1 MAVSSASTRIF
12 KAEDPVMSTDLELLA
27 KVNEYQQSKFDEG
40 EKNLQNEIN
49 NWSLL
54 SQVAKPQD
62 KEYINQK
69 LNKLVSGIN
78 SLGGINLKDPN
89 NVNALKSL
97 GYNMYG
103 DDRVMNPVITTQK
116 MNALAKDVT
125 AKTSGKNAKDYDSV
139 YGEHLLSQYQDWLN
153 DGQQGTAYN
162 GPTSLPQGSF
172 DNYNKK
178 VNDALAKLQPDI
190 NEAPQDNKDAALN
203 YYQVGDKFIKK
214 DRVEAAINAVTSAQD
229 KEILSAHAWKSMQ
242 GLPDDYIVNLQRND
256 YNSQIKE
263 AQDNYNYLQYQK
275 SLTSDFKQKQ
285 LFDSQMDQLKGSI
298 SGIQKQSKGLPNL
311 APGQELPK
319 EMRDQLSD
327 NLFFNS
333 FKDQYASARA
343 FEQKKVELKSNQAA
357 MFTSKQN
364 QEDYWH
370 AKNYDRQVKEDKIR
384 DEQKDRDLAIKE
396 GTLFQKL
403 YGVSNGAA
411 NGTLGGPNGSLGAAA
426 NAPLSLVPVKGKD
439 DSTQMGDKT
448 IVQADANVT
457 AAAKNFYENGYNY
470 LMGKDPVLYG
480 NYLKQ
485 DTDGNWVPKDAK
497 STDIVNKG
505 LQSFIQMFGNI
516 ANMSIKERSGM
527 QLNTD
532 DLALYESSKDLEEA
546 NLYKNQIHDITNDVF
561 RKAGLT
567 SPDQKT
573 ITFALKGGKSVT
585 VSYSKLK
592 EMAEKKDPLL
602 DQWKANVDFDYHTP
616 EEKAA
621 YESMMKKPLAAGLY
635 KMSKSIPGQNPVD
648 NAIGTVNDYYQQSS
662 VEDAW
667 KAVSATVNPYARVIS
682 LPKAKNGQL
691 PDIAAK
697 TLSEAITDPKVK
709 GDVDIKEI
717 DLNKVWTTYDP
728 NTNTPHY
735 YGEIKYRNAQKGKD
749 VKGAGGDKYTKVDL
763 SSVVDQQM
771 KNGGGWLSNLFTA
784 GDNASVVYGLALQN
798 EGKTPF
804 DPKTNFEGALQ
815 THGQGLLAH
824 KYQVVSIKDP
834 KTGGVAG
841 YKVFVA
847 IPLGKDDTG
856 NPKFQT
862 LPVPNFLSDASGR
875 TTTFP
880 ANFEGVRAYMET
892 AFKDTTS
899 AQDFY
904 TRLGVPYNQ

>member
-1 MAVSSASTRIF
+1 MAISSASTRIF
-12 KAEDPVMSTDLELLA
+12 KQEDPVMSTDLELLA
-27 KVNEYQQSKFDEG
+27 KVNTYQQNKFDEG
-40 EKNLQNEIN
+40 EKNLQGEIN

-62 KEYINQK
+62 KDYINQK

-78 SLGGINLKDPN
+78 NLGGVNLKDPN

-116 MNALAKDVT
+116 MNALAKDIT
-125 AKTSGKNAKDYDSV
+125 TKTSGKNAKDYDTV
-139 YGEHLLSQYQDWLN
+139 YGEHLLNQYQDWLG

-178 VNDALAKLQPDI
+178 VSDALAKLQPDI
-190 NEAPQDNKDAALN
+190 NEAPQDSKDAALN

-214 DRVEAAINAVTSAQD
+214 DRVTAAINAVTSAQD
-229 KEILSAHAWKSMQ
+229 KDILSAHAWKSMQ
-242 GLPDDYIVNLQRND
+242 GLPDDYVVNLQRND

-275 SLTSDFKQKQ
+275 SLTSDFRQKQ
-285 LFDSQMDQLKGSI
+285 LFQSQMDQLKGSI
-298 SGIQKQSKGLPNL
+298 SGIQKQSKSLPNL

-319 EMRDQLSD
+319 ELRGQLSD

-343 FEQKKVELKSNQAA
+343 YDQKKVELKSNQAA

-370 AKNYDRQVKEDKIR
+370 AKNYDQKAKEI
-384 DEQKDRDLAIKE
+384 KDNLDLKKRELDIKE
-396 GTLFQKL
+396 ETLFGKL
-403 YGVSNGAA
+403 YGISNGAA
-411 NGTLGGPNGSLGAAA
+411 NGTLGGPNSIFGGAA

-485 DTDGNWVPKDAK
+485 DPDGNWIPKDAK

-505 LQSFIQMFGNI
+505 LQSFTQMFGNI
-516 ANMSIKERSGM
+516 ANMSIKERGGM
-527 QLNTD
+527 RLNND
-532 DLALYESSKDLEEA
+532 DLALYQSSKDLEEA
-546 NLYKNQIHDITNDVF
+546 NLYKDQIHNITNDVF
-561 RKAGLT
+561 RKAGLV
-567 SPDQKT
+567 SPDQKNV
-573 ITFALKGGKSVT
+573 TFALKGGKSVT

-602 DQWKANVDFDYHTP
+602 DQWKANVDFNYHTP
-616 EEKAA
+616 EEKTAIDKA
-621 YESMMKKPLAAGLY
+621 MKSPFSAGLY
-635 KMSKSIPGQNPVD
+635 NVSKKLPGNNPVD
-648 NAIGTVNDYYQQSS
+648 NAISSVNDYYDQSS
-662 VEDAW
+662 VKDAW

-682 LPKAKNGQL
+682 LPKQKNGQL

-697 TLSEAITDPKVK
+697 TLVDAITDAKVK

-717 DLNKVWTTYDP
+717 DLNKVWSTYDP
-728 NTNTPHY
+728 NTNTAHY
-735 YGEIKYRNAQKGKD
+735 YGEVKYRNAEKGKD
-749 VKGAGGDKYTKVDL
+749 VKGTGGDKYTKVDL
-763 SSVVDQQM
+763 SNIVDQQL
-771 KNGGGWLSNLFTA
+771 KSGGGWVSNLFTA

-804 DPKTNFEGALQ
+804 DPKNNFEGALQ
-815 THGQGLLAH
+815 THGQGLLSH

-875 TTTFP
+875 TSTFP

-892 AFKDTTS
+892 AFKDSNS

-904 TRLGVPYNQ
+904 SRLGVPFNQ